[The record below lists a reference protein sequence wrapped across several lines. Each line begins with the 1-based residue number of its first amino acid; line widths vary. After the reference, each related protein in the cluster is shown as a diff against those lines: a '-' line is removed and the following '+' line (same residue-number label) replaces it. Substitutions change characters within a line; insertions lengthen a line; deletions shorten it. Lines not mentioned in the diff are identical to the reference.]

1 MFGEITWPWGLQDV
15 VNDPKHSAALATHK
29 ALDLM
34 GGVTVRQT
42 VVEHDDFAGKW
53 WILPGKNVVDF
64 TLNDGFYPLNLGFHV
79 FLANWWDWR
88 LHKLDTN
95 GQT

>member
-1 MFGEITWPWGLQDV
+1 
-15 VNDPKHSAALATHK
+15 
-29 ALDLM
+29 
-34 GGVTVRQT
+34 
-42 VVEHDDFAGKW
+42 
-53 WILPGKNVVDF
+53 
-64 TLNDGFYPLNLGFHV
+64 LGFHV